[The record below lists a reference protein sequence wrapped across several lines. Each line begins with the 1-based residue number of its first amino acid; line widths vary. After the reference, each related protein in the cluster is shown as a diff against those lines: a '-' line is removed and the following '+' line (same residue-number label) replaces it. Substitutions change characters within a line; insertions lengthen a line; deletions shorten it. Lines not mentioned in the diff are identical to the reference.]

1 MAPSN
6 AYSAS
11 GNLLSGV
18 AQNPMVNSAINNA
31 FGVQSSAPKYQI
43 INGQLVQVS

>member
-11 GNLLSGV
+11 GNLLSGI
-18 AQNPMVNSAINNA
+18 AQNPMVTGAINNA
-31 FGVQSSAPKYQI
+31 FGVSNAPKYQI
-43 INGQLVQVS
+43 INGQLVQVP